1 MNKLSVLA
9 QTMMAL
15 DAAGKLLGSFD
26 AQGNQRET
34 VALMKIATHLN
45 RAAVEAGS
53 LMVLV
58 APEGLYISA
67 FDAAISQATAEA
79 ERLEIAA
86 ITAEAA
92 MEDGKQ

>member
-1 MNKLSVLA
+1 
-9 QTMMAL
+9 MMAL
-15 DAAGKLLGSFD
+15 DAAGKLLSSFD

-45 RAAVEAGS
+45 RTAVEAAR
-53 LMVLV
+53 MMILV
-58 APEGLYISA
+58 APDGVNTSP
-67 FDAAISQATAEA
+67 FDAAISQASDEA

-92 MEDGKQ
+92 LEDSK